1 MEVSIRVP
9 HTPAGSVTGRR
20 PRTYRVKC
28 MLISD
33 LRLTYRAGAEAKAR
47 IRAGGLSKESF
58 KRRQGNA
65 VQRTATLFLSV
76 AVKHRVTTFYAQ
88 RMTIG

>member
-1 MEVSIRVP
+1 MDG
-9 HTPAGSVTGRR
+9 T
-20 PRTYRVKC
+20 
-28 MLISD
+28 
-33 LRLTYRAGAEAKAR
+33 EAKAR

-76 AVKHRVTTFYAQ
+76 SVKHRVTTFYGQ

>member
-9 HTPAGSVTGRR
+9 HTPVESVTGRR
-20 PRTYRVKC
+20 LRTYRVKC

-33 LRLTYRAGAEAKAR
+33 LRLTYKDGAEAKAR

-65 VQRTATLFLSV
+65 VTASGPSFLSV